1 MPKRKL
7 DNLPDN
13 IINTIHA
20 KVARNNV
27 RSSQSLAQVS
37 KVFRKSVPKN
47 RNNRVPYNANTPFKF
62 PKTHGLPGDDDISKW
77 RHVMQCFN
85 SFLKTLKHDIQT
97 GDITSGM
104 SRRRYYAF
112 VKRRALMIFDS
123 SDINTKNVGFRFSN
137 PNSFAS
143 VTRVRNTNNSNANI
157 DSENYIPRGVRIRV
171 KVQGTRT
178 PFYLD
183 LYVQLVL
190 FLNSITPMVELSM
203 IYGSCTVNFSQDS
216 LSIDHVTH
224 PHLKNIQIQNM
235 NITVANSEMYAS
247 VHTMTR
253 QHAID
258 LYRAIYLL
266 KRVWSKVY
274 RLSLKTVWVATVVLG
289 GRATQVVEDILRPLG
304 ITVYE
309 EGFQMIRAPSARLA
323 NSNTNANEGRF

>member
-1 MPKRKL
+1 
-7 DNLPDN
+7 
-13 IINTIHA
+13 
-20 KVARNNV
+20 
-27 RSSQSLAQVS
+27 
-37 KVFRKSVPKN
+37 
-47 RNNRVPYNANTPFKF
+47 
-62 PKTHGLPGDDDISKW
+62 
-77 RHVMQCFN
+77 
-85 SFLKTLKHDIQT
+85 
-97 GDITSGM
+97 
-104 SRRRYYAF
+104 
-112 VKRRALMIFDS
+112 
-123 SDINTKNVGFRFSN
+123 
-137 PNSFAS
+137 
-143 VTRVRNTNNSNANI
+143 
-157 DSENYIPRGVRIRV
+157 
-171 KVQGTRT
+171 
-178 PFYLD
+178 
-183 LYVQLVL
+183 
-190 FLNSITPMVELSM
+190 
-203 IYGSCTVNFSQDS
+203 VNFSQES
-216 LSIDHVTH
+216 LSIDRVTH